1 MYHRD
6 LPDGHRPQK
15 KGRGLSGDAAK
26 MPDDWFDD
34 IGVTNVTEDIECS
47 TDGILAATC
56 DTSLCNYVT
65 IEKLHL
71 TILVITIISPSL
83 RWSISMGWV

>member
-65 IEKLHL
+65 IEEA
-71 TILVITIISPSL
+71 TFNNFGN